1 MSNKLLRLKEL
12 RGKKTQEYIAR
23 HIGITQRC
31 YQNYESGS
39 RQADYDTLIKLS
51 QYFGV
56 SIDYLLGV
64 TPDSVFTAA
73 DYASGITDTQK
84 ERITAI
90 EMLMLDTFRQIG
102 TEYGE
107 QGQERAIE
115 ILKLAF
121 AKGEEHD

>member
-1 MSNKLLRLKEL
+1 MNNNSLKLREL
-12 RGKKTQEYIAR
+12 RGDRTQAYVAQ

-39 RQADYDTLIKLS
+39 RQADYDTLIKMA

-56 SIDYLLGV
+56 SIDYLLGL
-64 TPDSVFTAA
+64 TADSTYTAA
-73 DYASGITDTQK
+73 DYASGVTNTQK
-84 ERITAI
+84 ESVTAI

-102 TEYGE
+102 AECGE

-115 ILKLAF
+115 LLKLAF
-121 AKGEEHD
+121 TKGE

>member
-1 MSNKLLRLKEL
+1 MKNLKQLRLST
-12 RGKKTQEYIAR
+12 KKSQQRIATDL
-23 HIGITQRC
+23 GLTQRA
-31 YQNYESGS
+31 YSTYEIGS
-39 RQADYDTLIKLS
+39 RQADYDTLIKIAK
-51 QYFGV
+51 YFGV